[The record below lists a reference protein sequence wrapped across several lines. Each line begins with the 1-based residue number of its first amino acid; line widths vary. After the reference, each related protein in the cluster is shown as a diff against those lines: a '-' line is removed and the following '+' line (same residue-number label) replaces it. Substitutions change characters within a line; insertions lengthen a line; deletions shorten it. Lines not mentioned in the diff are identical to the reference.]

1 MCQWFGTEP
10 EGESWLRGRA
20 LKAETRAV
28 GSGISCAEVL
38 HMVADA
44 YVDIGSFGRGRM

>member
-10 EGESWLRGRA
+10 EGKSWLRGRA

-28 GSGISCAEVL
+28 GSGFSCAEVL
-38 HMVADA
+38 DMVDA
-44 YVDIGSFGRGRM
+44 YADIGRFGRGRM